1 MDHHIGLFVLFGFGN
16 VMQGYRNGGSME
28 RIIRMGRL
36 AKRSMEKRK
45 DETKSEEITQ
55 LRNGLC
61 VGNAM

>member
-16 VMQGYRNGGSME
+16 VMQGYRNGGFME